1 MEKTLISLYIKK
13 SVKKSLKYLHA
24 NNINKN
30 KEKL

>member
-1 MEKTLISLYIKK
+1 MENTLFSENIKK